1 MCSFDVH
8 LWLKIMN
15 SDRIMLKSDEK
26 QTQQEQGMLYS
37 KTSIQYSGGRGSV
50 RKLKTDKV
58 VKRAQL

>member
-1 MCSFDVH
+1 
-8 LWLKIMN
+8 
-15 SDRIMLKSDEK
+15 MLKSDEK